1 MACVQRNTKIQSKIG
16 QEIAK
21 QNTLFRNAVK
31 KRHWERLVQ
40 VKTLQNRKLSC
51 NLPAKSEAHCP
62 FFGLC
67 ITGRYCFA
75 GGILVFRL
83 PTTAAD

>member
-1 MACVQRNTKIQSKIG
+1 MG
-16 QEIAK
+16 QELAK
-21 QNTLFRNAVK
+21 QNALSRIDKK

-51 NLPAKSEAHCP
+51 NLPAKSEAYCP

-67 ITGRYCFA
+67 ITGGAWSCT
-75 GGILVFRL
+75 GIVAVSAHPKMMIKKRSY
-83 PTTAAD
+83 